1 MVPPKNAFLSLRL
14 PIFGASYYQCFYIFW
29 VAPSEASSCSTTALS
44 TLAWHYAPFC
54 INTNTN
60 TVYQRILILS
70 HFLYHHHCVHLFQW
84 NAFEGMFGVS
94 TALPVVC
101 PSSTEPPNEHM
112 WVMADCPQYIYGP
125 EHHHDH
131 QYQCRPKGKM
141 QKKEG
146 KKLTSVSFSFTLLE
160 LIDLFLFYSV
170 QSIFRIFYWELKI
183 HGFGKNFGK

>member
-1 MVPPKNAFLSLRL
+1 MRSYLCAFLYLVHPITSASIFFGWLRQRPPPAPL
-14 PIFGASYYQCFYIFW
+14 LHSPPWHGTTPLFASI
-29 VAPSEASSCSTTALS
+29 PTRI
-44 TLAWHYAPFC
+44 PFTKD
-54 INTNTN
+54 IW
-60 TVYQRILILS
+60 ILS
-70 HFLYHHHCVHLFQW
+70 HFLYHHHCVPLFQW